1 MTSRKT
7 CEVGASR
14 GAKSTMSHVA
24 EKSPKTNTATHAW
37 SCKAEA
43 IGDSDKSRSAA
54 AVGAAAGLE

>member
-1 MTSRKT
+1 MKL
-7 CEVGASR
+7 VLK

-24 EKSPKTNTATHAW
+24 ERSPETNTATHAW